1 MNSQK
6 VQLATGCA
14 GGRNREH
21 GVAEAALK
29 LLWIV
34 PGVTILCL
42 VLFLSI
48 GRTKLS
54 ESGLEFIV
62 ILIYSALIGPSSA
75 ILCNWIGHRYSD
87 HFSRLVI
94 LFYALALLCT
104 ATAGTFAGSLIIVWI
119 GIVPR
124 GAYWPEFWGS
134 WPFSIVI
141 TLVVGLSVSAFETLR
156 YKLQE
161 ATLDARTRQMEQE
174 RAYKL
179 LAEARLS
186 SLESSIQP
194 HFLFNTLNT
203 IAALI
208 PRDPARAEATV
219 GKLAS
224 LLRFSLNAQHNGLVP
239 LEQELK
245 VVRDYLEIE
254 ATRFGERLRYQVLVP
269 ASLNSIKVPALSLQ
283 ILAENAVKH
292 VAAQRTA
299 GAAVEVSARREAN
312 TIWLEVADDGPG
324 FSLGAVAP
332 GHGLG
337 NLVGRLELLFGGDG
351 RLDVIREQEKTKVR
365 ISFPAES

>member
-1 MNSQK
+1 MKNQK
-6 VQLATGCA
+6 VQFATDCA
-14 GGRNREH
+14 ENHRRELGVGRKTLR
-21 GVAEAALK
+21 LM
-29 LLWIV
+29 WIV
-34 PGVTILCL
+34 PAVTVLCL

-54 ESGLEFIV
+54 QSGLEFIA
-62 ILIYSALIGPSSA
+62 IFIYSALIAPLSA
-75 ILCNWIGHRYSD
+75 ILCSGIGHRYAD
-87 HFSRLVI
+87 RFPRLVM
-94 LFYALALLCT
+94 LFYALTLFCT
-104 ATAGTFAGSLIIVWI
+104 ASAGTLAGSLILQWI
-119 GIVPR
+119 GIVRR
-124 GAYWPEFWGS
+124 GAYWEEFWDS
-134 WPFSIVI
+134 WLFSIVI
-141 TLVVGLSVSAFETLR
+141 TLVVGLSVSAFETVR
-156 YKLQE
+156 YKLQA

-186 SLESSIQP
+186 SLESSIHP

-208 PRDPARAEATV
+208 PKDPVRAEDTV

-254 ATRFGERLRYQVLVP
+254 ATRFRERLRHEIRVP
-269 ASLNSIKVPALSLQ
+269 ASLYSAKVPALSLQ
-283 ILAENAVKH
+283 MLAENSVKH
-292 VAAQRTA
+292 VAARRA
-299 GAAVEVSARREAN
+299 EGAFIQVSAMRQGDR
-312 TIWLEVADDGPG
+312 ICLEVADDGPG
-324 FSLGAVAP
+324 FTLDAAAP

-337 NLVGRLELLFGGDG
+337 NLIARLELLFGGDG

-365 ISFPAES
+365 VSFPAES